1 MTSPTSGPAPSGRDS
16 VAKNPGGRRPGDS
29 GTKDAILDA
38 ARDQFGAKGYQAATI
53 RGIAA
58 QAGVDPALIRHF
70 YGNKEQLFAATLDLP
85 TWYGDHIEGVFD
97 GDTHGLGERYVRSFL
112 NLWENPESSA
122 PVRAMLRSAFAS
134 ADAAKLLRDFISA
147 RVTQKLASDLPTDR
161 PDVRI
166 ALASST
172 LLGVAIARYVTEIE
186 PIANLELDAVVVM
199 LAPLIQRLLT
209 EELPGS

>member
-1 MTSPTSGPAPSGRDS
+1 M
-16 VAKNPGGRRPGDS
+16 AKNPGGRRPGDS

-85 TWYGDHIEGVFD
+85 TWFGDHVEGVFD
-97 GDTHGLGERYVRSFL
+97 GDTDGLGERCVRSFL

-122 PVRAMLRSAFAS
+122 PVQAMLRSAFAS
-134 ADAAKLLRDFISA
+134 TDAAKLLRDFLTA
-147 RVTQKLASDLPTDR
+147 RVTRKLENGLATERSDL
-161 PDVRI
+161 RI

-172 LLGVAIARYVTEIE
+172 LLGVAIARYVTEVE
-186 PIANLELDAVVVM
+186 PIANLDRDELVAI
-199 LAPLIQRLLT
+199 LAPTTQQILT
-209 EELPGS
+209 GDLPKS

>member
-1 MTSPTSGPAPSGRDS
+1 MTSPTPGPAPHQRGS

-85 TWYGDHIEGVFD
+85 TWFGDHIEGVFD
-97 GDTHGLGERYVRSFL
+97 GDTAGLGERCVRSFL
-112 NLWENPESSA
+112 NLWEDPESSA
-122 PVRAMLRSAFAS
+122 PVQAMLRSAFAS
-134 ADAAKLLRDFISA
+134 TDAAELLRDFLSA
-147 RVTQKLASDLPTDR
+147 RVTQKLASDLATDH

-166 ALASST
+166 ALTSST
-172 LLGVAIARYVTEIE
+172 LLGVAIARYVTHVE
-186 PIANLELDAVVVM
+186 PIADLELDTLVAM
-199 LAPLIQRLLT
+199 LAPLIQQILT
-209 EELPGS
+209 DQLPGS